1 VPGSVRAHRRAP
13 VRSNLIMAVLSLAGL
28 SYALLSAAVLPALPS
43 LERDLHTSATGA
55 AWVLTAFLLAAA
67 VATAIIGRL
76 GDMYGKDKL
85 LLLTLVILADSTL
98 LAAVSRSLTM
108 LIIAR
113 VLQGVAGGVFPLSF
127 AIVRDE
133 FPQERVAGS
142 IGFLSSVLGIGSG
155 FGIVLG
161 GVIVEHLNWHWLFW
175 LPLAPTVVAALA
187 TWWFI
192 PASPSRTPGK
202 VNWLAAFLVASGTGA
217 FMFGLSETTVWG
229 WGAFKSIAII
239 AGGLILI
246 VVWVLVE
253 VRSTNPLVDMSMMR
267 IRAVWTTNL
276 AAAMIGAGMFA
287 AFIVIPQVAQAPTS
301 TGYGYGASVVVSG
314 FYLLPST
321 IAMATLGS
329 LAGAVTRRFGS
340 KAALLVGS
348 IIVAA
353 SFGFIWVQHAH
364 PIDMYILSGG
374 MGLGMGL
381 AYSAM
386 ANLIVQAVPSSQTG
400 VAGGM
405 NTVVRL
411 LGGAVGG
418 QISATFIANHVGRGG
433 FPTSTG
439 YTMTYAMSTVF
450 LVICVFAALA
460 VPGMRERSG
469 SVFAFRRQFQGA
481 ATQEAA

>member
-1 VPGSVRAHRRAP
+1 
-13 VRSNLIMAVLSLAGL
+13 MAVLSIGGL
-28 SYALLSAAVLPALPS
+28 SYALLSAAVLPAIPA
-43 LERDLHTSATGA
+43 LERDLHTSATGS

-76 GDMYGKDKL
+76 GDMYGKERL
-85 LLLTLVILADSTL
+85 LLATLVILADSTL
-98 LAAVSRSLTM
+98 LAAVSKSLTM

-127 AIVRDE
+127 AIVRDR
-133 FPQERVAGS
+133 FPEDRVAGS

-161 GVIVEHLNWHWLFW
+161 GVIIEHLSWHWLFW
-175 LPLAPTVVAALA
+175 LPLAPTVLAAIA

-192 PASPSRTPGK
+192 PESQQDRSPGR
-202 VNWLAAFLVASGTGA
+202 VNWLAALLVASGTGA

-229 WGAFKSIAII
+229 WGNVKSFLVIG
-239 AGGLILI
+239 AGLALI
-246 VVWVLVE
+246 VLWVLVE
-253 VRSTNPLVDMSMMR
+253 VRSDNPLVDMSMMR

-276 AAAMIGAGMFA
+276 AAATIGAGMFA
-287 AFIVIPQVAQAPTS
+287 AFIVIPQVAQAPKS
-301 TGYGYGASVVVSG
+301 TGYGYGASVIVSG
-314 FYLLPST
+314 FFMLPST

-329 LAGAVTRRFGS
+329 LAGKVTRRFGS
-340 KAALLVGS
+340 KAALLSGS
-348 IIVAA
+348 IIVTAA
-353 SFGFIWVQHAH
+353 FAFIWVQHAH
-364 PIDMYILSGG
+364 PIDMYLMSGG
-374 MGLGMGL
+374 MGFGMGL

-386 ANLIVQAVPSSQTG
+386 ANIIVQAVPSNQTG

-418 QISATFIANHVGRGG
+418 QISATFIADHIGKGHL
-433 FPTSTG
+433 PTATG

-450 LVICVFAALA
+450 LLICVGAAAFVPGVRHRRVSLA
-460 VPGMRERSG
+460 VGPQLARASE
-469 SVFAFRRQFQGA
+469 
-481 ATQEAA
+481 AT